1 MANIKCNGDIETS
14 KLKAQTVETTKIDID
29 GAFSALKNIGNGF
42 EISDSTNVGIELGR
56 RDGTPG
62 TPYID
67 FHTDGNATDF
77 NARLLAENNNIKIT
91 ADGLYVNNKQVICSN
106 GESFSANGYAKL
118 SNGLILQ
125 WMSITWNQST
135 TIEYTLPIQFPHAIL
150 GLFRGVVSGSTNSG
164 TQYRSA
170 AVSNDLPTGNQKFNM
185 TMPQVSGANN
195 YILAIG
201 Y

>member
-1 MANIKCNGDIETS
+1 
-14 KLKAQTVETTKIDID
+14 
-29 GAFSALKNIGNGF
+29 
-42 EISDSTNVGIELGR
+42 
-56 RDGTPG
+56 
-62 TPYID
+62 
-67 FHTDGNATDF
+67 
-77 NARLLAENNNIKIT
+77 
-91 ADGLYVNNKQVICSN
+91 
-106 GESFSANGYAKL
+106 
-118 SNGLILQ
+118 
-125 WMSITWNQST
+125 MSITWNQST

-185 TMPQVSGANN
+185 TMPQVSDANN